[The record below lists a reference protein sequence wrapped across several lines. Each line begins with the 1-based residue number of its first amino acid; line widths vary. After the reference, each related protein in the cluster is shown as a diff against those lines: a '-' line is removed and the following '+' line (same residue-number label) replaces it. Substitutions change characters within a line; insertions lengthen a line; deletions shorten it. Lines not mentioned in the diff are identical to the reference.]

1 MADKYA
7 DWGTGRVGSLSLVT
21 IVRNTG
27 KLAADTGLGP
37 ETFSAA
43 CKHCGFYFA
52 GRRQEGLAR
61 TRQTGGVMA
70 EAGAWYAKEN
80 NLEYASHKGRFKLTG
95 VDTAIIGMHGTV
107 TFSLKRQWQDFLSSG
122 AGDAAPAHYAWR
134 QAPVG
139 FQGS

>member
-1 MADKYA
+1 MQAL
-7 DWGTGRVGSLSLVT
+7 R
-21 IVRNTG
+21 
-27 KLAADTGLGP
+27 
-37 ETFSAA
+37 F
-43 CKHCGFYFA
+43 FFA
-52 GRRQEGLAR
+52 G
-61 TRQTGGVMA
+61 QTGGVMA

-107 TFSLKRQWQDFLSSG
+107 TFLLERQRQDFLSAG
-122 AGDAAPAHYAWR
+122 AGDATPARYAWS